1 MNTFDFFY
9 TFILKNFFET
19 SCYPSKKEAIQ
30 LKPIT
35 EDYHK
40 VLPNLVKIYDID
52 GLKLYVNMNN
62 SFRLLL
68 IIKNNKH
75 IIIRLNN
82 DSRNPL
88 IGFICDNLVFTFYCL
103 NIQKVLEYLF
113 YILD

>member
-9 TFILKNFFET
+9 TFILKDFFKT

-30 LKPIT
+30 LKPIH
-35 EDYHK
+35 EHYDK
-40 VLPNLVKIYDID
+40 IIPNLIKIYDINNIRI
-52 GLKLYVNMNN
+52 YVNINN

-82 DSRNPL
+82 DRKNPI
-88 IGFICDNLVFTFYCL
+88 IGFICDDLVFTFYCL
-103 NIQKVLEYLF
+103 NVQKVLEYLF